1 MNSTI
6 RCLSATSARRA
17 RIGVAGGAAMS
28 ALMWCA
34 VSGATESLP
43 PATVPTECDRLA
55 GHPSDPDKVV
65 EGVSQTQV
73 LSWQNA
79 AIRACELAVAAEPGN
94 ARVRYQLGR
103 VLFYVGRQGDAL
115 PQLEAAAAARH
126 RQAQFVLG
134 LFYSDG
140 VQGVLEP
147 DACRALALWQD
158 AASRQHFAARVA
170 LGRDYVRGAYD
181 ACEKRPAKQEVAGYL
196 DSAGKEAK
204 DYYQRLL
211 IGWAQ
216 EALAARP

>member
-1 MNSTI
+1 M
-6 RCLSATSARRA
+6 
-17 RIGVAGGAAMS
+17 RIGQTLSTLALALSWCTAAL
-28 ALMWCA
+28 AETPA
-34 VSGATESLP
+34 PAAAT
-43 PATVPTECDRLA
+43 PTECDRLA

-65 EGVSQTQV
+65 EGVSQAQV

-103 VLFYVGRQGDAL
+103 VHFYAGRQADAL
-115 PQLEAAAAARH
+115 PHLEAAAAARH

-134 LFYSDG
+134 LFYADG
-140 VQGVLEP
+140 VKGVLEA

-181 ACEKRPAKQEVAGYL
+181 ACETRPSKQEVAGYL
-196 DSAGKEAK
+196 ESAGKEAR

-211 IGWAQ
+211 ISWAQ
-216 EALAARP
+216 EALAARS